1 MRKTSLLLRIAELEH
16 NSAAQAAVIRTYQQ
30 SRLQLTIGGQV
41 LFDNDLLTAL
51 LGAKLTREG
60 SADLLGGSDE
70 NALGV
75 VLVVGGQGLLT
86 FAEADEEVL

>member
-1 MRKTSLLLRIAELEH
+1 MVHIAELEH
-16 NSAAQAAVIRTYQQ
+16 NCAAQAAVIRTYQQ

-41 LFDNDLLTAL
+41 LFDNDLMTAL
-51 LGAKLTREG
+51 LGAKQTGEG